1 METPIKR
8 AKGRPRIDN
17 NSDKRQIIQ
26 FSCSDGTKEIWK
38 SYADNMDWTTTE
50 LFYKIL
56 DHMNNQMRFLVWL
69 EDMAN
74 HNEFIRD
81 SLEKNKN
88 HMEEWK
94 FLSRLSDSV
103 LMLNQVRQKKA
114 QEPTDTKLVKEV
126 GEMLHAHFSKRKK
139 S

>member
-1 METPIKR
+1 MTETPIKR

-17 NSDKRQIIQ
+17 NGDQRQIIQ
-26 FSCSDGTKEIWK
+26 FSCSDGTKEVWR
-38 SYADNMDWTTTE
+38 SYADNLDWTTTE
-50 LFYKIL
+50 LFYKMV
-56 DHMNNQMRFLVWL
+56 DHMRNQMRFIMWL

-74 HNEFIRD
+74 HDAGIRE
-81 SLEKNKN
+81 SLEKNKS

-103 LMLNQVRQKKA
+103 LMLNKGRMVKA
-114 QEPTDTKLVKEV
+114 QEPTDIKLMKEV
-126 GEMLHAHFSKRKK
+126 GEVLHAHFSKK